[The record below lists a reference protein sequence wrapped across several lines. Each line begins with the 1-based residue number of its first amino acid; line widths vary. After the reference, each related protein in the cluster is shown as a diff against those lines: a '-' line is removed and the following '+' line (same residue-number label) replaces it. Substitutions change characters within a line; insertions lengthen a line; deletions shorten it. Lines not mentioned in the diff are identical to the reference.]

1 MKPIIFL
8 LYFIFSENPRPQSP
22 LSIPPKSSPKST
34 KSPQSKRRKIAPMT
48 ETQSKMVSLHER
60 QINEKIQKNNE
71 LVNLEMQLIQT
82 KLKNEEERH
91 KLQLEQ
97 LNLSIEN
104 EQKKKYIKD
113 LKIKKLKFEIE
124 KLLTK

>member
-1 MKPIIFL
+1 MK
-8 LYFIFSENPRPQSP
+8 
-22 LSIPPKSSPKST
+22 
-34 KSPQSKRRKIAPMT
+34 
-48 ETQSKMVSLHER
+48 ETQSRMVSLDER
-60 QINEKIQKNNE
+60 QINETIQRNIQ
-71 LVNLEMQLIQT
+71 LVHLEMQLIHT

-104 EQKKKYIKD
+104 EQKNKLIKD

>member
-1 MKPIIFL
+1 
-8 LYFIFSENPRPQSP
+8 
-22 LSIPPKSSPKST
+22 
-34 KSPQSKRRKIAPMT
+34 
-48 ETQSKMVSLHER
+48 MVSLHER

>member
-1 MKPIIFL
+1 MK
-8 LYFIFSENPRPQSP
+8 
-22 LSIPPKSSPKST
+22 
-34 KSPQSKRRKIAPMT
+34 
-48 ETQSKMVSLHER
+48 ETQSRMVSLDER
-60 QINEKIQKNNE
+60 QINETIQRNNQ
-71 LVNLEMQLIQT
+71 LVHLETQLIHT

-104 EQKKKYIKD
+104 EQKNKLIKD